1 MREYIFQMKL
11 YTIYF
16 LKVSFSNKPSYFYS
30 LGLPTIMLYLQLSF
44 QNLNIEH
51 INLIITSW
59 LTYMIINHAL
69 TFTFKVS
76 FLREQGYL
84 KQFHTIVKHKS
95 IFLISQALAGLINL
109 AISSILLILLGS
121 IMMNISFIY
130 LVLKTIFVI
139 LLIYLPLIMLFSLLL
154 RFQLRYQ
161 TIVIIQNI
169 ASSVL
174 MFLTFITQNFMP
186 FGFNRLLF
194 FISPITLTM
203 ELFSILIEADILNL
217 FTQIIPVLIVYMLIG
232 ILSLNRIN
240 ILPVEGIL

>member
-1 MREYIFQMKL
+1 
-11 YTIYF
+11 
-16 LKVSFSNKPSYFYS
+16 
-30 LGLPTIMLYLQLSF
+30 
-44 QNLNIEH
+44 
-51 INLIITSW
+51 
-59 LTYMIINHAL
+59 
-69 TFTFKVS
+69 
-76 FLREQGYL
+76 
-84 KQFHTIVKHKS
+84 
-95 IFLISQALAGLINL
+95 
-109 AISSILLILLGS
+109 
-121 IMMNISFIY
+121 MMNISFIY

-139 LLIYLPLIMLFSLLL
+139 LLIYPPLIMLFSLLL

-169 ASSVL
+169 ASSIL
-174 MFLTFITQNFMP
+174 MFLTFITQNFMT
-186 FGFNRLLF
+186 FGLYRLLL

>member
-1 MREYIFQMKL
+1 
-11 YTIYF
+11 
-16 LKVSFSNKPSYFYS
+16 
-30 LGLPTIMLYLQLSF
+30 
-44 QNLNIEH
+44 
-51 INLIITSW
+51 
-59 LTYMIINHAL
+59 
-69 TFTFKVS
+69 
-76 FLREQGYL
+76 
-84 KQFHTIVKHKS
+84 
-95 IFLISQALAGLINL
+95 
-109 AISSILLILLGS
+109 
-121 IMMNISFIY
+121 MMNISFIY

-139 LLIYLPLIMLFSLLL
+139 LLIYPPLIMLFSLLL

-186 FGFNRLLF
+186 FGFNRLLL

>member
-1 MREYIFQMKL
+1 
-11 YTIYF
+11 
-16 LKVSFSNKPSYFYS
+16 
-30 LGLPTIMLYLQLSF
+30 
-44 QNLNIEH
+44 
-51 INLIITSW
+51 
-59 LTYMIINHAL
+59 
-69 TFTFKVS
+69 
-76 FLREQGYL
+76 
-84 KQFHTIVKHKS
+84 
-95 IFLISQALAGLINL
+95 
-109 AISSILLILLGS
+109 
-121 IMMNISFIY
+121 MNISFIY